1 MSETDHNGTP
11 EDDGRVL
18 AAEYVLGVLE
28 ATERRAA
35 VQRIEY
41 DADFARD
48 VAFWEEKLGGL
59 ADEVRPVTPPEA
71 MWSRIEA
78 AISEPVATPAPQRG
92 GVWNNLPF
100 WRIFAIGSAAVAAAC
115 IAALVVIGTGVL
127 RDEGTPLLANIRQ
140 TSPGGQPGFVAAIGA
155 GGTLVIVPASLLTAD
170 QKSMELWLIPAA
182 PTGTTATPRS
192 LGLIAPN
199 QPVRITVPPQLVPL
213 VTRDAKL
220 AVSREE
226 PGGSRTGAPSDDIIA
241 VGDLTNL

>member
-35 VQRIEY
+35 AQRIEY

-59 ADEVRPVTPPEA
+59 ADEVRPVIPPEA

-78 AISEPVATPAPQRG
+78 AISEPVAAPQSAG
-92 GVWNNLPF
+92 LWNSLPF

-115 IAALVVIGTGVL
+115 IAALVFIGTGGL
-127 RDEGTPLLANIRQ
+127 RDERAPLLANMRQ
-140 TSPGGQPGFVAAIGA
+140 TTGGQPGFVAAIGA

-199 QPVRITVPPQLVPL
+199 QPVRITVPPQLVPF

-220 AVSREE
+220 AVSLEE

>member
-28 ATERRAA
+28 ATGRRAA
-35 VQRIEY
+35 AQRIEY
-41 DADFARD
+41 DADFARE

-59 ADEVRPVTPPEA
+59 ADEVRPVAPPEG
-71 MWSRIEA
+71 MWPRIEA
-78 AISEPVATPAPQRG
+78 AISEPLAAPGPQAG
-92 GVWNNLPF
+92 GVWDSLPF
-100 WRIFAIGSAAVAAAC
+100 WRLFAIGSAAIAAAC
-115 IAALVVIGTGVL
+115 IVALVFIGTGVL
-127 RDEGTPLLANIRQ
+127 RDERAPLLANIRQ
-140 TSPGGQPGFVAAIGA
+140 TSPGAQPGFVAAVGA

-170 QKSMELWLIPAA
+170 QKSMELWLIPAV
-182 PTGTTATPRS
+182 PTGATATPRS